1 MTETRGC
8 MLTEN
13 MNSHIVTS
21 SGRWGNFYDYVI
33 NGDLVL
39 VGPVQNKQFGIAIE
53 RKHVSFGFE
62 PDVWYILVDGT
73 IKVYQ
78 SYMVQKYYEKELQLS
93 FTMYN
98 YNH

>member
-1 MTETRGC
+1 

-13 MNSHIVTS
+13 TNSLIATL
-21 SGRWGNFYDYVI
+21 SGQWANVYDYI
-33 NGDLVL
+33 MDGDLVL
-39 VGPVQNKQFGIAIE
+39 VGPVQNKQFGIALE

-62 PDVWYILVDGT
+62 PDIWYILVDGT

-78 SYMVQKYYEKELQLS
+78 SYMVQKYYEKELQLAS
-93 FTMYN
+93 TMYN

>member
-1 MTETRGC
+1 MRGY

-13 MNSHIVTS
+13 MNSHIVTL
-21 SGRWGNFYDYVI
+21 SGRWANVYDYVMD
-33 NGDLVL
+33 GDLVL
-39 VGPVQNKQFGIAIE
+39 VGPVQNKQFGIALE

-62 PDVWYILVDGT
+62 PDIWYILVDGT

-78 SYMVQKYYEKELQLS
+78 SYMVQKYYEKELQLAS
-93 FTMYN
+93 TMYN